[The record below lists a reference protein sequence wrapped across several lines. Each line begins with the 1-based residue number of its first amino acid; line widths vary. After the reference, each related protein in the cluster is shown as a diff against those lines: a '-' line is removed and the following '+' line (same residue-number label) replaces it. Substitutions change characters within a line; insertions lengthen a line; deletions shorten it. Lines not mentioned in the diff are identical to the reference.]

1 VSHTEIIVEIGNT
14 HEGSLGVAKSFALMA
29 KKSGAK
35 TVKFQ
40 MHLAEFEGVLDEP
53 FRVKFSEQDRT
64 RQDYWKR
71 VNFSLENWINL
82 AEYCKSIEI
91 EFLCTPFSLEAAQV
105 LHENGLIQRWKIGS
119 GQAVEWPLIDYVSQS
134 GLPLIISTG
143 LVSVEEI
150 LLLQERLQF
159 NGAWN
164 RTTLLHCVSQYPAP
178 IEHLDLHLMNEL
190 RKLGCRV
197 GFSDHSGNPNVA
209 LYAISLGAE
218 VIEVHM
224 TPSKDYFGPDVS
236 SSLLPNEISWL
247 VEFAAVSDI
256 LRKSTGTKIEHFNRV
271 AELRTIF
278 RKGVYWNSH
287 LPKGTVVSEA
297 HLRFLKPVRGV
308 DVINYESLLG
318 KTICVEVFPGEPAK
332 LDQLSG

>member
-1 VSHTEIIVEIGNT
+1 MSHTEIIVEIGNT

-29 KKSGAK
+29 KKSGVK

-40 MHLAEFEGVLDEP
+40 MHLAEFEGVFDEP
-53 FRVKFSEQDRT
+53 FRVKFSDQDRT

-71 VNFSLENWINL
+71 VNFTLDNWINL
-82 AEYCKSIEI
+82 AQYCESIEI
-91 EFLCTPFSLEAAQV
+91 EFLCTPFSLEAAKV
-105 LHENGLIQRWKIGS
+105 LHENRLLQRWKIGS

-150 LLLQERLQF
+150 LLLRERLQL
-159 NGAWN
+159 NGAWD

-190 RKLGCRV
+190 RKLGCQV
-197 GFSDHSGNPNVA
+197 GFSDHSGDPNVA
-209 LYAISLGAE
+209 IYAISLGAE

-224 TPSKDYFGPDVS
+224 TPTKDYFGPDVS

-247 VEFAAVSDI
+247 VEFATISDV
-256 LRKSTGTKIEHFNRV
+256 LRRSAGTKIEHFNRV

-278 RKGVYWNSH
+278 RKGVYWNTH
-287 LPKGTVVSEA
+287 LLKGAVVSEA
-297 HLRFLKPVRGV
+297 HLKFLKPVRGV
-308 DVINYESLLG
+308 DVIDYEFLLG
-318 KTICVEVFPGEPAK
+318 KTICVEVFPGEPIK
-332 LDQLSG
+332 LNQFSG

>member
-1 VSHTEIIVEIGNT
+1 MSHTEIIVEIGNT

-40 MHLAEFEGVLDEP
+40 MHLAEFEGVFDEP
-53 FRVKFSEQDRT
+53 FRVKFSDQDRT

-91 EFLCTPFSLEAAQV
+91 EFLCTPFSLEAAKV
-105 LHENGLIQRWKIGS
+105 LHENRLVQRWKIGS

-134 GLPLIISTG
+134 GLPLLVSTG
-143 LVSVEEI
+143 LVSPEEI
-150 LLLQERLQF
+150 LLLKERLQI
-159 NGAWN
+159 NGAWG

-190 RKLGCRV
+190 KALGCRV
-197 GFSDHSGNPNVA
+197 GFSDHSGDRNVA

-236 SSLLPNEISWL
+236 SSLLPTEISWL
-247 VEFAAVSDI
+247 VDFAAVAEVLRVSD
-256 LRKSTGTKIEHFNRV
+256 GTKTQHFNRV
-271 AELRTIF
+271 AELRSIF
-278 RKGVYWNSH
+278 RKGVYWNAH
-287 LPKGTVVSEA
+287 LPKGTVISEN
-297 HLRFLKPVRGV
+297 HLRFLKPIRGF
-308 DVINYESLLG
+308 DVIDYESLLG
-318 KTICVEVFPGEPAK
+318 KTICVEVFPDNPVK
-332 LDQLSG
+332 HDQLLG